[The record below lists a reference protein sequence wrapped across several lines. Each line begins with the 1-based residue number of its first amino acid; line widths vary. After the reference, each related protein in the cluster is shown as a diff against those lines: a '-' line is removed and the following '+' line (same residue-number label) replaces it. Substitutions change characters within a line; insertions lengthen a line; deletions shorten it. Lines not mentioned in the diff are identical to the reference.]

1 MVNSSHFLFIQ
12 EHVIEFW
19 QEVMDALGP
28 NIKIAVVEGGIRV
41 EDVRVEEVKVKD
53 VKESK
58 PMATVF
64 CHFGGCSGG
73 VSCGGVVGWL
83 GGGGAWWSC
92 RFGGEVTR
100 VCWRE
105 EG

>member
-1 MVNSSHFLFIQ
+1 MCVDSSLYFIECLDFDGANIVNILEMFPSINMVNSSHFLFIQ

-28 NIKIAVVEGGIRV
+28 NIKIAVGKGDIRV
-41 EDVRVEEVKVKD
+41 EEDVRVED

-64 CHFGGCSGG
+64 WH
-73 VSCGGVVGWL
+73 L
-83 GGGGAWWSC
+83 G
-92 RFGGEVTR
+92 T
-100 VCWRE
+100 
-105 EG
+105 